1 MRELTPDT
9 KIKLSQIKRLITDK
23 HSKDQVGTVRRWS
36 DNKLHEK
43 TSHGW
48 KVVANNKEYDVRL
61 NKTEEKKN
69 KKTVVPISP
78 CTEKEFNDFI
88 ESLYVNPHMRTP
100 KAIRLPDLNRKLKK
114 QIGLD
119 KNVMIIFN
127 SKYFH
132 ISPERKGSEKQ
143 ALRKEEYKKIPSII
157 KNARQAILEKG
168 TGDFKLLFDDE
179 QNPHKINKIIFSKTN
194 KGNYILNV
202 SKVDKY
208 NGYDRKNSKV
218 VGEGVAPSI

>member
-1 MRELTPDT
+1 M
-9 KIKLSQIKRLITDK
+9 Q
-23 HSKDQVGTVRRWS
+23 Q
-36 DNKLHEK
+36 
-43 TSHGW
+43 
-48 KVVANNKEYDVRL
+48 L
-61 NKTEEKKN
+61 NKCWTKGNGRWGNITKMINGLWERYERGELPAIHCYDN
-69 KKTVVPISP
+69 PIANVF
-78 CTEKEFNDFI
+78 CDALCIQADRILNN
-88 ESLYVNPHMRTP
+88 LQMRTP

-127 SKYFH
+127 TKYFH
-132 ISPERKGSEKQ
+132 ISPERKASEKQ

-208 NGYDRKNSKV
+208 NGYDRKKSKV